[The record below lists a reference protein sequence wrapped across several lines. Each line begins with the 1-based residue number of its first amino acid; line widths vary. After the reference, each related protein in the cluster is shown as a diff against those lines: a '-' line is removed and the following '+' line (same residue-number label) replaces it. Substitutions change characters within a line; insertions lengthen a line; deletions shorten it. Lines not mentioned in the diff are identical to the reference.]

1 MSKKSAYID
10 DPSKGQLSVPRG
22 ILNKVNEGLDL
33 QAQSKAIA
41 DRLKAIKEQ
50 LKEELGND
58 IKIVVP
64 ETGSLTISPKST
76 LVVDD
81 NEEFYIVFGDR
92 ASDLL
97 TETVSYK
104 VSSKLKDIAADETHE
119 EYEDVMAYCNWVIS
133 SMISF
138 KVDSKA

>member
-92 ASDLL
+92 ASDLQ